1 MSRNEDIS
9 KKIER
14 LEYYRDMARTK
25 LETKG
30 KSMSQVQLNS
40 ILEQVKH
47 LNKEIRKLKSEQ
59 DVLYF
64 TYEYFSEDRN
74 PDNENNLIPK
84 GQSIL
89 TAPAFHREL
98 CDMLNTVAW
107 EETTK
112 NVGWSCPRGH
122 AKSTYLSNV
131 FPLYSIVFNLRHY
144 IVIVSETG
152 GMAERFAEWISDQ
165 LKYNKKLREDFGEL
179 LSPKKVLNDK
189 DNAEEFVTFNGIK
202 VQASSIGKQLRGARH
217 GAYRPDLVIMDDL
230 ESSKNTN
237 TRELRDKN
245 LHWFSSVIRPIGDP
259 TRTAFIYM
267 GTLVHSQGLLPAVL
281 GFSDFSSKIYSAIV
295 SYPDRLDL
303 WGKVEDMLR
312 DQSNPTRLEDA
323 HKFYTDNKE
332 EMDRGVKVLWQD
344 RFTYFDLIRIK
355 VDIGS
360 RAFASEY
367 LNKPAD
373 AEDAIF
379 KKDQFIFFEDR
390 ELLDHK
396 GRPIKLDVVGFWD
409 IAVGKSN
416 RSDYN
421 AIVTLGVERSTGLIY
436 VLDAWASKCPMHEA
450 LKVAYQK
457 IKEYKHNVFVV
468 ETISAQYD
476 SYRQLKELLTKDRV
490 YSTRLKAVTPRTKK
504 EVRIEQLEP
513 LFENGVIRLRRH
525 QLLLME
531 MLEQY
536 PHHDHDDLPDALAG
550 AVEHVRTVKKR
561 VYYKK
566 PMGL

>member
-1 MSRNEDIS
+1 MSRNEDIN

-25 LETKG
+25 LEAKG

-47 LNKEIRKLKSEQ
+47 LNREIRKLKSEQ

-165 LKYNKKLREDFGEL
+165 LKYNQKLREDFGEL

-312 DQSNPTRLEDA
+312 DQSNPTRLDDA
-323 HKFYTDNKE
+323 YKFYTDNKE

-390 ELLDHK
+390 DLLDHK

-476 SYRQLKELLTKDRV
+476 SYRQLKELLTKDRI

-550 AVEHVRTVKKR
+550 AVEHVRTAKKR

-566 PMGL
+566 PKGL